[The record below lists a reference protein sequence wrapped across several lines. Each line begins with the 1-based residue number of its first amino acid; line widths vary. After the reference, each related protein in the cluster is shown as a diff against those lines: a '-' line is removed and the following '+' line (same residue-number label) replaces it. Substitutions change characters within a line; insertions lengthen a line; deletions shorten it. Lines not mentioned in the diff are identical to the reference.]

1 MENIEIKKPTIK
13 ERIQKRVH
21 EILEPIEIWLDR
33 YVTAPEK
40 FNPDK
45 FKLVDVFKKQQV
57 GGVHARKIMEMYEPQ
72 YKEYK
77 DLLILRSKNLKFK
90 EITDE
95 EDNDSEERQLL
106 ESYEDVDNETIQKGI
121 KAYDN
126 IFEACDRMIAIANA
140 NRKPRK
146 KKEKSPEQL
155 VAKMQFKKNDEKA
168 NLESIDPA
176 EIIYAEQV
184 WVYNTKTRKLGHYIA
199 RVLDPRG
206 MNRPGTGLMV
216 KGTSIKGFDEEN
228 SIQKTLR
235 KPEEQLKEF
244 ANSGPKK
251 VIEVF
256 DAIKTM
262 GIKLNGRVNSEVILL
277 RAVR

>member
-1 MENIEIKKPTIK
+1 MENIEIKKPTIQ

-33 YVTAPEK
+33 YVTSPEK

-121 KAYDN
+121 KAFDN

-199 RVLDPRG
+199 KVLDPRG

-228 SIQKTLR
+228 SIQKTP
-235 KPEEQLKEF
+235 KNQEQLKEF
-244 ANSGPKK
+244 ANQGPRK
-251 VIEVF
+251 
-256 DAIKTM
+256 
-262 GIKLNGRVNSEVILL
+262 
-277 RAVR
+277 

>member
-1 MENIEIKKPTIK
+1 MENIEIKKPTIQ

-256 DAIKTM
+256 GAIKTM

>member
-1 MENIEIKKPTIK
+1 MENIEIKKPTIQ